1 MSVALDQRV
10 TSENRW
16 NRGFHAI
23 STNMNGFS
31 FLAIWLRNGRV
42 WKKNILATL
51 IGNLGQPLLFLLAMG
66 YGLGRDMAAV
76 EGLSYLQF
84 IAPGLVASAVMYSAA
99 LETTYG
105 SYTRLT
111 VQKTYEAILM
121 TPLGVVDLVLGEIV
135 WGASK
140 GMLAGV
146 IMLLA
151 LPLFGVVPSPWVVL
165 LLPVLFLSGMFFS
178 AFGLIMTALARNYDF
193 FNYFTSLVITPLF
206 LFSGIFFPVR
216 TMAPP
221 VRSFLEMLPLTPI
234 VSLAR
239 ILCYGRFG
247 EPILLKVFGSL
258 LAAGCAVWLA
268 GYLLRRRLIQ

>member
-1 MSVALDQRV
+1 
-10 TSENRW
+10 
-16 NRGFHAI
+16 
-23 STNMNGFS
+23 MNGFS
-31 FLAIWLRNGRV
+31 FWTIWLRNGRV

-66 YGLGRDMAAV
+66 YGLGRDMTPVA
-76 EGLSYLQF
+76 GLTYLQF

-178 AFGLIMTALARNYDF
+178 AFGLIMTALAKNYDF

-206 LFSGIFFPVR
+206 LFSGIFFPVQ
-216 TMAPP
+216 TMPPP
-221 VRSFLEMLPLTPI
+221 VRGILEMLPLTPI

-247 EPILLKVFGSL
+247 EPVLLKILGSL
-258 LAAGCAVWLA
+258 LITGCAVWLA